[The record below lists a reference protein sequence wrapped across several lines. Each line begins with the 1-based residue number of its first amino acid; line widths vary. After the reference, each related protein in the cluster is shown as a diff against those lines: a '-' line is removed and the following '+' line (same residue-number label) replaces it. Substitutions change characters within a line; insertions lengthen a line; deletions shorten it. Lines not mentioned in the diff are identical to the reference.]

1 MILLIATFLPI
12 LSAGG
17 PPEPTK
23 AEPPLEALVPG
34 RWRGMMTADGKTT
47 HMTIEVKEARQGFVG
62 ESLMWFGL
70 TEDEAH
76 NAQFG
81 ALPRQGVHKR
91 AFVIEQDFA
100 VTLAGDTIKFAGR
113 RPRRLLLPL
122 SYNPDTF
129 AGRLE
134 RPGVVMGTARDTK
147 TVGGFFHL
155 WKEDALHM
163 PLPLELAKGE
173 THELACLDGL
183 PFHYRCHIPQSYDP
197 ARPTPLLI
205 NSSPMGQ
212 GQPLSVKM
220 AEEVGWLMVGLKES
234 KNGPMPPN
242 LENLN
247 AVLFDLRRRFNIHP
261 RRLYFSGFSGGSRM
275 ASWAAVNHQDAC
287 AGIICIGA
295 GHYDGVPPK
304 LVPIFFIVGQ
314 SDFNHDEVVALHS
327 EAERSIRKTE
337 LIVHPGGHTW
347 GRPQDHE
354 AAIRWL
360 DGLAKKR
367 RTKGD

>member
-1 MILLIATFLPI
+1 QRAMVIDQSFL
-12 LSAGG
+12 
-17 PPEPTK
+17 
-23 AEPPLEALVPG
+23 
-34 RWRGMMTADGKTT
+34 
-47 HMTIEVKEARQGFVG
+47 
-62 ESLMWFGL
+62 
-70 TEDEAH
+70 
-76 NAQFG
+76 
-81 ALPRQGVHKR
+81 
-91 AFVIEQDFA
+91 

-113 RPRRLLLPL
+113 RPQRVLLPL

-155 WKEDALHM
+155 WKEDALQT

-183 PFHYRCHIPQSYDP
+183 RFHYRCHIPRSYDP
-197 ARPTPLLI
+197 TRATPLLI
-205 NSSPMGQ
+205 NFSPMGH

-287 AGIICIGA
+287 AGVICIGA

-304 LVPIFFIVGQ
+304 FVPIFFIVGQ
-314 SDFNHDEVVALHS
+314 SDFNHDEVVALHA

-360 DGLAKKR
+360 DGLTKKR
-367 RTKGD
+367 RAKGD